1 MRKILTVIILASLL
15 FPLSAV
21 TYAYDPDI
29 GLLTKGDAGLIAALK
44 EEFSLEWVEEYVSPS
59 FIQDFTAMYAGILPS
74 VLPLEDVL
82 MSGEDGTVSIKDR
95 SKGIIMT
102 VFLNGEGQI
111 ESLSVSQS
119 VPQAEREDG

>member
-29 GLLTKGDAGLIAALK
+29 GLLTKGDARLIAALK

-59 FIQDFTAMYAGILPS
+59 FIQDFSAMYGGILPS

-119 VPQAEREDG
+119 APQAEREDG

>member
-59 FIQDFTAMYAGILPS
+59 FIQDFSAMYGGILPS

-119 VPQAEREDG
+119 APQAEREDG

>member
-59 FIQDFTAMYAGILPS
+59 FIQDFTAMYGGILPS

-82 MSGEDGTVSIKDR
+82 MSGEDGTVRIKDR

-119 VPQAEREDG
+119 APQAEREDG

>member
-1 MRKILTVIILASLL
+1 MRKILTVIILASLM

-82 MSGEDGTVSIKDR
+82 MSVEDGTVSIKDR

-102 VFLNGEGQI
+102 VFLNVEGQI

-119 VPQAEREDG
+119 VPQADREDG

>member
-59 FIQDFTAMYAGILPS
+59 FIQDFSAMYGGILPS

-102 VFLNGEGQI
+102 VFLNEEGQI

-119 VPQAEREDG
+119 APQADREDG

>member
-59 FIQDFTAMYAGILPS
+59 FIKDFTAMYGGILPS

-82 MSGEDGTVSIKDR
+82 MNGEDGTVSIKDR

-119 VPQAEREDG
+119 APQAEREDG

>member
-59 FIQDFTAMYAGILPS
+59 FIQDFTAMYGGILPS

-119 VPQAEREDG
+119 APQADREDG

>member
-1 MRKILTVIILASLL
+1 MRKILTVIILAFLL

-59 FIQDFTAMYAGILPS
+59 FIQDFSAMYGGILPS

-82 MSGEDGTVSIKDR
+82 MSGENGTVSIKDR

-119 VPQAEREDG
+119 APQAEREDG

>member
-59 FIQDFTAMYAGILPS
+59 FIQDFTAMYGNILPS
-74 VLPLEDVL
+74 ILPLEDVL

-119 VPQAEREDG
+119 APQAEREDG

>member
-1 MRKILTVIILASLL
+1 MRKILTVILLASLL

-59 FIQDFTAMYAGILPS
+59 FIQDFTAMYGGILPS

-82 MSGEDGTVSIKDR
+82 MSGEDGTVRIKDR

-119 VPQAEREDG
+119 APQAEREDG

>member
-1 MRKILTVIILASLL
+1 MRKILTVIILAFLL

-59 FIQDFTAMYAGILPS
+59 FIQDFSAMYGGILPS

-119 VPQAEREDG
+119 APQAEREDG

>member
-1 MRKILTVIILASLL
+1 MRKILTVIILAFLL

-59 FIQDFTAMYAGILPS
+59 FIQDFTAMYGGILPS

-82 MSGEDGTVSIKDR
+82 MSGENGTVSIKDR

-119 VPQAEREDG
+119 APQAEREDG

>member
-59 FIQDFTAMYAGILPS
+59 FIQDFSAMYGGILPS

-119 VPQAEREDG
+119 APQADREDG

>member
-1 MRKILTVIILASLL
+1 MRKILTVIILAFLL

-59 FIQDFTAMYAGILPS
+59 FIQDFTAMYGSILPS
-74 VLPLEDVL
+74 ILPLEDVL
-82 MSGEDGTVSIKDR
+82 MSGKDGTVSIKDR
-95 SKGIIMT
+95 SKGLIMI
-102 VFLNGEGQI
+102 VFLNEKGQI
-111 ESLSVSQS
+111 ESLSIIQS
-119 VPQAEREDG
+119 APQADREDG

>member
-59 FIQDFTAMYAGILPS
+59 FIQDFTAMYGGILPS

-119 VPQAEREDG
+119 VSSSS

>member
-59 FIQDFTAMYAGILPS
+59 FIQDFTAMYGGILPS

-119 VPQAEREDG
+119 APQAEREDG

>member
-59 FIQDFTAMYAGILPS
+59 FIQDFTAMYGGILPS

-82 MSGEDGTVSIKDR
+82 MSGEDGTVRIKDR

-119 VPQAEREDG
+119 VSSSS

>member
-59 FIQDFTAMYAGILPS
+59 FIQDFSAMYGGILPS

-82 MSGEDGTVSIKDR
+82 MSGENGTVSIKDR

-119 VPQAEREDG
+119 APQAEREDG

>member
-44 EEFSLEWVEEYVSPS
+44 EEFSLEWVEEYVSLS
-59 FIQDFTAMYAGILPS
+59 FIQDFSAMYGGILPS

-119 VPQAEREDG
+119 VSSSS

>member
-1 MRKILTVIILASLL
+1 MRKILTVIILTSLL

-59 FIQDFTAMYAGILPS
+59 FIQDFSAMYGGILPS

-119 VPQAEREDG
+119 APQADREDG